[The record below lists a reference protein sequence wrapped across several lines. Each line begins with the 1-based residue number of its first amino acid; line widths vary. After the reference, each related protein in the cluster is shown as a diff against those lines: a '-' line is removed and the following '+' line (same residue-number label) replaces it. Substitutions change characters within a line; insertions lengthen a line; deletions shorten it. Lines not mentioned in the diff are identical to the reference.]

1 MDATYRIRLPFR
13 DIDMHGHMHNAA
25 YVSHFEAALS
35 HALRAHGLGQA
46 FAPGGSYMFLVR
58 KIEVT
63 FAAPCYYDEE
73 ISVRT
78 QVARIGGSSLTFT
91 LKMSVETKLKASAE
105 IIWICVDKATGRS
118 QEIPDELCLD
128 LEQMT

>member
-35 HALRAHGLGQA
+35 HALRAHGLDQA
-46 FAPGGSYMFLVR
+46 FAPGGSYVFLVR

-63 FAAPCYYDEE
+63 YAAPCYYDEE

-78 QVARIGGSSLTFT
+78 QVAHIGGSSLTFT
-91 LKMSVETKLKASAE
+91 LEMSSAYEERASAE

-118 QEIPDELCLD
+118 QEIPDDLRCD
-128 LEQMT
+128 LEQIA